1 MGNITKRQIKCL
13 LRRVQ
18 RCQLV
23 DGGKHKV
30 GIQVFEGDTKDK
42 FWFSCVCEIGG
53 KYYWGECYD
62 WRTYEENGEVID
74 KFIDLI
80 NNN

>member
-1 MGNITKRQIKCL
+1 MGNITKRQIKQL

-18 RCQLV
+18 RFQLV
-23 DGGKHKV
+23 DGGRHNV
-30 GIQVFEGDTKDK
+30 GIHVYERDTKGT
-42 FWFSCVCEIGG
+42 FWFTCMGEPN
-53 KYYWGECYD
+53 YYAACYD
-62 WRTYEENGEVID
+62 WRTYEDNLDEIS